1 MSNDKKLFIIT
12 KDDVIV
18 KNVERFHNI
27 TADEFIKDYFDSCA
41 NILEDASNANIFY
54 AELMADKYGIVVIIT
69 NNNFA
74 SMYIPSIY
82 NDYQLEQIKSFND
95 MVKDFNVDNVKF
107 SLVPKY
113 KHNVYYDV
121 DEFLKYNDNKKR

>member
-1 MSNDKKLFIIT
+1 MKFNKKLIIIT

-18 KNVERFHNI
+18 KNVEHFHNI
-27 TADEFIKDYFDSCA
+27 TADEFIKDYFDPCA
-41 NILEDASNANIFY
+41 NILEDASSANIFY

-95 MVKDFNVDNVKF
+95 MVNDFKVDNITY
-107 SLVPKY
+107 SAVPKY
-113 KHNVYYDV
+113 KHNVYYDIN
-121 DEFLKYNDNKKR
+121 EFLKYNTNKKR